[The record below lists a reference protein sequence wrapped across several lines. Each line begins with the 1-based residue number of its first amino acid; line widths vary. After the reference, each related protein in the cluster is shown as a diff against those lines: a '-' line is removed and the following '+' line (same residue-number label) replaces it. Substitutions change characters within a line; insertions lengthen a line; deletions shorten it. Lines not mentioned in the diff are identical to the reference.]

1 MLAPR
6 PSLRV
11 GRPSVAGQF
20 GVFVLM
26 LLAAA
31 ALFGPLVTE
40 PPINQDLDERFV
52 TFATS
57 HPFGTDQFGRDVLS
71 RVLSATR
78 GSLIVGI
85 AVGLIAGVGG
95 GLLGIV
101 SGYFGG
107 KVDLVLQRGVD
118 ALMALPLL
126 VLALAVLVAVPA
138 SRTGVV
144 VALSVGFTPL
154 ILRTTRASALAIKE
168 SGFVESANAVGA
180 SDAGIIWRHILPNV
194 AGPWII
200 VVGAGVGTAILAE
213 SALSFLGLG
222 APISNPTLGSLLG
235 GDAQNYIHRAPWLVL
250 WPGVVISVLVLSV
263 NLVAESYAESS
274 ATMRS
279 RIASPGSGK

>member
-1 MLAPR
+1 
-6 PSLRV
+6 
-11 GRPSVAGQF
+11 
-20 GVFVLM
+20 
-26 LLAAA
+26 
-31 ALFGPLVTE
+31 
-40 PPINQDLDERFV
+40 
-52 TFATS
+52 
-57 HPFGTDQFGRDVLS
+57 
-71 RVLSATR
+71 
-78 GSLIVGI
+78 
-85 AVGLIAGVGG
+85 
-95 GLLGIV
+95 
-101 SGYFGG
+101 
-107 KVDLVLQRGVD
+107 
-118 ALMALPLL
+118 MALPLL

-200 VVGAGVGTAILAE
+200 VAGAGVGTAILAE